1 MHIQRCMAKNI
12 PVTDDVY
19 RELDELRREYESFS
33 SLIRRLLRTHAKI
46 SNLVGSSTL
55 NIEEWLEIKQLESEQ
70 AKTD

>member
-1 MHIQRCMAKNI
+1 MAKNI

-33 SLIRRLLRTHAKI
+33 SLIRRLLRTQAKI

-55 NIEEWLEIKQLESEQ
+55 NIEEWLEMKQLESEQ
-70 AKTD
+70 AKMD

>member
-33 SLIRRLLRTHAKI
+33 SLIRRLLRTQAKI

-55 NIEEWLEIKQLESEQ
+55 NIEEWLEMKQLESEQ
-70 AKTD
+70 AKMD